1 MGKIIAQGAE
11 AIISLNKNTILKN
24 RVKKS
29 YRLKEL
35 DEKLRKVRTRKE
47 IKLLEKASHLMSVPK
62 IISSNLT
69 QIQLEYIKG
78 KKLSQYLDK
87 LKNKLQIAKLIGQNL
102 AKLHDNN
109 IIHGDLTTSN
119 MIYVDKISSS
129 KINNISINNKQDNHI
144 RDNNFLYPRLYFIDF
159 GLGFESKRLEDK
171 ATDLHVLK
179 EALEA
184 KHYKY
189 ANKLWK
195 SILNSYKSTS
205 INSKETLKQLDKVE
219 SRGRYKAQY

>member
-24 RVKKS
+24 RIKKS

-47 IKLLEKASHLMSVPK
+47 IKLLEKASNLIPVPK
-62 IISSNLT
+62 IISSNST
-69 QIQLEYIKG
+69 EIQLEYIKG

-119 MIYVDKISSS
+119 MIYVD
-129 KINNISINNKQDNHI
+129 NNKSLNKSHDNHI
-144 RDNNFLYPRLYFIDF
+144 RDNNFPYPRLYFIDF

-189 ANKLWK
+189 ANQLWK
-195 SILNSYKSTS
+195 AILNSYKSTS